1 MPSFSIAK
9 GEIVAKWILA
19 FVAKRATLLRVLT
32 WAAVAFSGVLIVLGI
47 FWDRAFLTWG
57 LAGVTWKLTLLLLF
71 LVGWFFMWIRKRF
84 WRRVANG
91 GANIPADPD

>member
-1 MPSFSIAK
+1 M
-9 GEIVAKWILA
+9 AKWILA
-19 FVAKRATLLRVLT
+19 FVVRRAVVFHVLT
-32 WAAVAFSGVLIVLGI
+32 WVAVVFSCALIVLGI
-47 FWDRAFLTWG
+47 FWDRAFLIWG

-91 GANIPADPD
+91 GGNTPADPE